1 MKVVDV
7 KALLVGVNGGL
18 DVDEMIRIAANLSE
32 TFSSNDVYYNLLHV
46 CIVKLTRRFRARII

>member
-1 MKVVDV
+1 MKVVVV

-18 DVDEMIRIAANLSE
+18 DVDGMIRIAANLSE

-46 CIVKLTRRFRARII
+46 RIVKLTRRFRARII